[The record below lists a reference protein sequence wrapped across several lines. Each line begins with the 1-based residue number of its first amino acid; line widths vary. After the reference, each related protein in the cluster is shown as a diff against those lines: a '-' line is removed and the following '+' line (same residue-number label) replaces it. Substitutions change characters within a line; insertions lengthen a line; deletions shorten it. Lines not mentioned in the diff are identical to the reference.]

1 MDLLPI
7 LFMIQ
12 IVDQKGAGASIVF
25 AWCTKTKTATII
37 KEYNPGCDRILAGLA
52 AGIVEIG
59 KHGSDYDLAA
69 RQELEEECHLSGGT
83 WYRLLNDNVSI
94 AMDKYVVT
102 EIVAYLVIDPVKVD
116 NPSPLDLEE
125 DIEIVVGVTADEILE
140 MIRGGDMNCIGGFAS
155 LLAIEKLRSLGEI
168 SQ

>member
-1 MDLLPI
+1 
-7 LFMIQ
+7 
-12 IVDQKGAGASIVF
+12 
-25 AWCTKTKTATII
+25 
-37 KEYNPGCDRILAGLA
+37 
-52 AGIVEIG
+52 
-59 KHGSDYDLAA
+59 
-69 RQELEEECHLSGGT
+69 
-83 WYRLLNDNVSI
+83 
-94 AMDKYVVT
+94 MDKYVVT

-168 SQ
+168 S